1 LVRGKETVDNYE
13 IGLKADWADGRLRT
27 NLTAF
32 MTEWQNMAGS
42 TYVAT
47 VWWDLN
53 GNGYAEVPGTPGFPN
68 GGFVPCAARCDRT
81 NTAEV
86 NYFPNLL
93 TAGVLEAEASG
104 IEFEM
109 TYIAGDNFQLGFNTG
124 LLDTE
129 FLELGQAGEGTVPAY
144 DEGDGFPGAPDMT
157 ANLWGQ
163 YDWSLAN
170 NRSVSARLDY
180 TWTDD
185 YTTFAGGPLQRT
197 QEAFGLLN
205 ARLVYDSGANWS
217 VALAGTNL
225 TDEYYSPAFFYT
237 VSQQLWDGA
246 VGRPREVYLGFD
258 FRFN

>member
-1 LVRGKETVDNYE
+1 LPYRLVRGEETVDSFE
-13 IGLKADWADGRLRT
+13 IGMKADWADGRLRT

-32 MTEWQNMAGS
+32 MTDWQNMIGT

-47 VWWDLN
+47 IYWDLD
-53 GNGYAEVPGTPGFPN
+53 GNNFAESTVA
-68 GGFVPCAARCDRT
+68 CAARCDST
-81 NTAEV
+81 NRYEV

-93 TAGVLEAEASG
+93 NAGVLEAEASG

-109 TYIAGDNFQLGFNTG
+109 TWLGGENFQLGFNTG
-124 LLDTE
+124 LLDTS
-129 FLELGQAGEGTVPAY
+129 FLELGQAGEGTVPAF
-144 DEGDGFPGAPDMT
+144 DPGDKFPGAPDMT

-163 YDWSLAN
+163 YDWQLSS
-170 NRSVSARLDY
+170 NRLISARLDY

-217 VALAGTNL
+217 LQLAGTNL

-237 VSQQLWDGA
+237 VSQQLWDGS
-246 VGRPREVYLGFD
+246 VGRPREVYLGLNFSFD
-258 FRFN
+258 